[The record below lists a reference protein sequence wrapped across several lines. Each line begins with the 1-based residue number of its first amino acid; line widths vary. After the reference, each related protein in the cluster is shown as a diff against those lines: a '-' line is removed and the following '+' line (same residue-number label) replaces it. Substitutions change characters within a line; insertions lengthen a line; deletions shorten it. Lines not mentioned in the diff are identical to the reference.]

1 MALFRS
7 VVTVGSYTLLSRI
20 FGFVRDILI
29 AATLGAGPVSDAFF
43 VAFQLPNLFR
53 RLFAEGAFSA
63 AFVPLFTGTLTT
75 DGRDAAIRFAE
86 QALSVLV
93 VVLFLFVLAAQVFM
107 PDVIHVL
114 APGFAAYPTK
124 FHLAVVFTRLT
135 FPYLLFISLV
145 ALLGGTLNA
154 VGLFA
159 APAAAPIILNLC
171 LIAALLLAT
180 PYLPTAG
187 HALAWGV
194 AAAGILQ
201 FLWLIGACGRAGLH
215 FRLPRPRLTPQ
226 VKRLLRLMLPAA
238 LGAGASQVNQMVNLI
253 LASLLPAGS
262 ISYLFY
268 ADRLEQLPL
277 GVVGVALGTALLPL
291 LSRQLAAGDI
301 KSAVQSQN
309 RALELALL
317 LALPAAAGLSVLAFP
332 LISVLFQRGAFSAA
346 ASVATSH
353 VLIAYAAGLPA
364 FVMIKV
370 FTPGFYARRDTRTPL
385 IVAVIAVA
393 TNITLNL
400 ILMRPLLYVG
410 LAISLSTASWLQT
423 MILASLLYRRGHW
436 RPDRRLADRGAR
448 ILAVTL
454 GMAIGLAG
462 FARLLAPWL
471 LQGELRRI
479 VALGLLV
486 SFGLVAYVVLAEISG
501 AARLAELK
509 RQLRPRPG

>member
-7 VVTVGSYTLLSRI
+7 VATVGGYTLVSRL
-20 FGFVRDILI
+20 FGFARDILI
-29 AATLGAGPVSDAFF
+29 AAMLGAGPVSDAFF

-63 AFVPLFTGTLTT
+63 AFVPLFTGTLTA
-75 DGRDAAIRFAE
+75 DGREAAIRFAE
-86 QALSVLV
+86 QALSVMV
-93 VVLFLFVLAAQVFM
+93 VVLFLFVLAAQTFM
-107 PDVIHVL
+107 PAVIHVL
-114 APGFAAYPTK
+114 APGFAGYPTK

-145 ALLGGTLNA
+145 ALLGGALNA
-154 VGLFA
+154 VGRFA
-159 APAAAPIILNLC
+159 APAAAPIILNIC
-171 LIAALLLAT
+171 LIAALLIAT

-201 FLWLIGACGRAGLH
+201 FLWLTGACAHAGLR
-215 FRLPRPRLTPQ
+215 FRLPRPRLTPG
-226 VKRLLRLMLPAA
+226 VRRLLKLMLPAA

-291 LSRQLAAGDI
+291 LSRQLATGDT
-301 KSAVQSQN
+301 KSAGQSQN

-332 LISVLFQRGAFSAA
+332 LISVLFQRGAFDQA
-346 ASVATSH
+346 ASVATSQ

-364 FVMIKV
+364 FIMIKV

-385 IVAVIAVA
+385 IIAIVAVA

-410 LAISLSTASWLQT
+410 LAISLSAASWLQT
-423 MILASLLYRRGHW
+423 AILATVLYRRGHW
-436 RPDRRLADRGAR
+436 RPDRRLLDRGAR
-448 ILAVTL
+448 ILAATL
-454 GMAIGLAG
+454 GMALGLAAL
-462 FARLLAPWL
+462 ARFLGPWL
-471 LQGELRRI
+471 LRDELWRAA
-479 VALGLLV
+479 ALGLR
-486 SFGLVAYVVLAEISG
+486 SGFGLVVYAIFAEISG

-509 RQLRPRPG
+509 RELRPRAG